1 MRNRQK
7 KNRVD
12 TASAGQPGGPA
23 APAAALAMRSGG
35 TVGQWFSKQGR
46 DIRRNKVSY
55 VFIAPFFLI
64 FFTFTLAPVL
74 MSVVL
79 SFTSYNVLESP
90 SAVGM
95 LNYINLLLDDDVFLI
110 AVRNTF
116 LFAAITGPI
125 GYFAALI
132 FAIMINEL
140 PPKFRAFMT
149 VVYYAPTISGQ
160 AFIIWSTLFS
170 GDAYGYA
177 NGILMRLGITY
188 EPIQWLT
195 DPAYMQQVL
204 IIVVLW
210 MSLGTGFL
218 SFIAGLQGIDQSLY
232 EAGMV
237 DGVKNRFQEIWY
249 ITLPAIKPQL
259 MFGAVMSITS
269 SFGIHDI
276 LVPLAGFPST
286 DYAAH
291 TVVSHLVDYGN
302 IRFEMGYA
310 SAIATILFLVMVGSN
325 LVIQALLRKIGE

>member
-1 MRNRQK
+1 MITKRNDVPMLDVSRKQRPSPSEWFRQK
-7 KNRVD
+7 TREMYL
-12 TASAGQPGGPA
+12 S
-23 APAAALAMRSGG
+23 R
-35 TVGQWFSKQGR
+35 
-46 DIRRNKVSY
+46 VSY
-55 VFIAPFFLI
+55 LFLLPYFLI
-64 FFTFTLAPVL
+64 FITFTLAPVI
-74 MSVVL
+74 MSMFL
-79 SFTSYNVLESP
+79 SFTSFNVLEAP
-90 SAVGM
+90 KFVGM

-110 AVRNTF
+110 AIKNTF

-149 VVYYAPTISGQ
+149 VIYYAPTISGQ
-160 AFIIWSTLFS
+160 AFIIWKTLFS

-177 NGILMRLGITY
+177 NGILMKLGIIH

-218 SFIAGLQGIDQSLY
+218 SFIAGLQSIDQTLY

-237 DGVKNRFQEIWY
+237 DGVKNRFQEIWF
-249 ITLPAIKPQL
+249 ITLPSIKPQL

-269 SFGIHDI
+269 SFGIHEI

-310 SAIATILFLVMVGSN
+310 SAIATILFFVMVGSN
-325 LVIQALLRKIGE
+325 IIIQQLLKKVGA

>member
-1 MRNRQK
+1 MTKNRRRFQDTLK
-7 KNRVD
+7 AIHKNRV
-12 TASAGQPGGPA
+12 
-23 APAAALAMRSGG
+23 
-35 TVGQWFSKQGR
+35 
-46 DIRRNKVSY
+46 SY
-55 VFIAPFFLI
+55 LFLAPFFII
-64 FFTFTLAPVL
+64 FITFTLAPVL
-74 MSVVL
+74 MSMVL
-79 SFTSYNVLESP
+79 SFTSFNVLEAP
-90 SAVGM
+90 RFVGM

-110 AVRNTF
+110 AIKNTF

-125 GYFAALI
+125 GYFAALT
-132 FAIMINEL
+132 FALMINEL
-140 PPKFRAFMT
+140 PPKFRAVMT

-160 AFIIWSTLFS
+160 AYIVWNTLFS

-177 NGILMRLGITY
+177 NGFLMKIGVIY

-195 DPAYMQQVL
+195 DPEYMQAVL

-218 SFIAGLQGIDQSLY
+218 SFIAGLQGIDPSLY
-232 EAGMV
+232 EAGRV
-237 DGVKNRFQEIWY
+237 DGIRNRFQEIWF
-249 ITLPAIKPQL
+249 ITLPSIKPQL

-276 LVPLAGFPST
+276 LVPLVGFPST

-310 SAIATILFLVMVGSN
+310 SAIATILFIVMVGSN
-325 LVIQALLRKIGE
+325 LIIQKLLSKVGE

>member
-1 MRNRQK
+1 MRNKHMNHSLPGR
-7 KNRVD
+7 
-12 TASAGQPGGPA
+12 ASAAAVKLPPGQ
-23 APAAALAMRSGG
+23 RFNK
-35 TVGQWFSKQGR
+35 WFGLQIKG
-46 DIRRNKVSY
+46 IRQNKVSY
-55 VFIAPFFLI
+55 LFLLPFFLI

-74 MSVVL
+74 LSVVL
-79 SFTSYNVLESP
+79 SFTSYNVLEAP
-90 SAVGM
+90 QAVGM

-110 AVRNTF
+110 AIKNTF

-125 GYFAALI
+125 GYFAALF

-140 PPKFRAFMT
+140 PPKFRAVMT

-160 AFIIWSTLFS
+160 AFIIWKTLFS

-177 NGILMRLGITY
+177 NGFLMKLGITF

-218 SFIAGLQGIDQSLY
+218 SFIAGLQGIDPSLY

-237 DGVKNRFQEIWY
+237 DGVSNRFQEVWF

-269 SFGIHDI
+269 SFGLHDI

-302 IRFEMGYA
+302 VRFQMGYA
-310 SAIATILFLVMVGSN
+310 SAIATILFMVMVGSN
-325 LVIQALLRKIGE
+325 MIIQSLLKKVGN